1 MTSILKYAV
10 LVLSVTLTATLHAKS
25 INDSSQVQ
33 KLSNKQ
39 IECLVLNAYFESRN
53 QGVKGMQAVTW
64 VVLNRTKHPSY
75 PSTPCAVIVLSVTL
89 TATLQAKSINDSSQ
103 VQKLSKSQIECLSI
117 NAYMESRGQGVK
129 GMQAVTWVVLNR
141 TKHPSYPSTPCAVIA
156 QPKQFSWYGNK
167 TPQVKEKDAYTQ
179 AESLVEGVPVLI

>member
-10 LVLSVTLTATLHAKS
+10 LVLSVTLTATLQAETNPKQP
-25 INDSSQVQ
+25 QVQ

-64 VVLNRTKHPSY
+64 VVLNRTKHPAY
-75 PSTPCAVIVLSVTL
+75 PSTPCAVIY
-89 TATLQAKSINDSSQ
+89 A
-103 VQKLSKSQIECLSI
+103 
-117 NAYMESRGQGVK
+117 
-129 GMQAVTWVVLNR
+129 
-141 TKHPSYPSTPCAVIA
+141 PF
-156 QPKQFSWYGNK
+156 QFEWARNGK

-179 AESLVEGVPVLI
+179 AERVVEGVLSGKLKDNTNSSTHFHSARIKPKWASRLSYTTTIGSHCFYKLKK